1 MKPNRRL
8 LAVLGAVL
16 VAATLSAV
24 NAQEGP
30 YPSRNVTVIYPYAM
44 SAAWDPMYRAVM
56 QGIGDRIG
64 KPVVFE
70 SRAGAGGAVGLGA
83 TARSRPDGYTLV
95 LTNGAPLVILPTI
108 QKDLQYDP
116 LKDFTPIAM
125 IGRGESYIIAGPALK
140 QQTFAELIAEAKR
153 APGTI
158 SYAVLGS
165 AHKLGLAK
173 IEAATGAKFLQVPY
187 AGTVQAETALL
198 GGHVMISSN
207 SGEPKVLEKGGLI
220 RLLASTSPQRSAK
233 LPNLPAIGETI
244 PGFDQR
250 VWHGFLGPAG
260 MPIDRVDMLYKAIQ
274 TTMATPAIREMMD
287 KAGLVAEDQPPARFA
302 ETLRTD
308 FNSNA
313 ELVKKYNIQ

>member
-1 MKPNRRL
+1 
-8 LAVLGAVL
+8 
-16 VAATLSAV
+16 
-24 NAQEGP
+24 
-30 YPSRNVTVIYPYAM
+30 
-44 SAAWDPMYRAVM
+44 
-56 QGIGDRIG
+56 
-64 KPVVFE
+64 
-70 SRAGAGGAVGLGA
+70 
-83 TARSRPDGYTLV
+83 V

-187 AGTVQAETALL
+187 AGTVQAETAIL

-220 RLLASTSPQRSAK
+220 RLLASTSPQRNPK
-233 LPNLPAIGETI
+233 VPNIPAIGEII

-260 MPIDRVDMLYKAIQ
+260 MPSDRVDMLHKAIQ
-274 TTMATPAIREMMD
+274 STMQTPAIREMMD
-287 KAGLVAEDQPPARFA
+287 KAGLVPEDQPPARFA
-302 ETLRTD
+302 ETMRTD
-308 FNSNA
+308 FNSNL
-313 ELVKKYNIQ
+313 ELVRKYNIQ